1 MKKLILYTLFLTISF
16 SSAQKKELRNA
27 NKFFTSG
34 EYASAIDLLDSSEE
48 IFDSSDD
55 KIKSQAMLLYG
66 KLHTAMEDFE
76 LAMKAFDMSKNLGI
90 DFSNKP
96 SLESYIKRLLAR
108 PALKKAW
115 SL

>member
-1 MKKLILYTLFLTISF
+1 MKKLILYTLLLTISF

-34 EYASAIDLLDSSEE
+34 EYASAIDLLDSSKE

-66 KLHTAMEDFE
+66 KLHTAMEDFD
-76 LAMKAFDMSKNLGI
+76 LAMKAFDMSQNLGI
-90 DFSNKP
+90 SDQLLNHEISNI
-96 SLESYIKRLLAR
+96 LIN
-108 PALKKAW
+108 
-115 SL
+115 